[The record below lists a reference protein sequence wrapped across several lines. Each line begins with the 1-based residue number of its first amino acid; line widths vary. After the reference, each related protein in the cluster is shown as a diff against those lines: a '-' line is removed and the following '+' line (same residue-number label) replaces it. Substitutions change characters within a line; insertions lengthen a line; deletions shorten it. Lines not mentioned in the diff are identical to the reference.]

1 MQKNL
6 IKNYIKNMSKEDI
19 YNYIEKNGYDATN
32 KEVDIIYNHIKT
44 YYNELLETPLP
55 YIKML
60 KDKISNDNYYLILE
74 LIAFSNNIWKIC
86 WCSIKTE
93 IFV

>member
-19 YNYIEKNGYDATN
+19 YNYIEKNCYDATN

-74 LIAFSNNIWKIC
+74 LYNKYKNFI
-86 WCSIKTE
+86 
-93 IFV
+93 

>member
-55 YIKML
+55 YIRML

-74 LIAFSNNIWKIC
+74 LYNKYKNFIQ
-86 WCSIKTE
+86 
-93 IFV
+93 

>member
-19 YNYIEKNGYDATN
+19 YNYIEKNGYDAAN

-60 KDKISNDNYYLILE
+60 KNKISNDNYYLILE
-74 LIAFSNNIWKIC
+74 LYNKYKNFI
-86 WCSIKTE
+86 
-93 IFV
+93 

>member
-6 IKNYIKNMSKEDI
+6 IKNYVKNMSKEDI
-19 YNYIEKNGYDATN
+19 YNYIDKNGYDATN

-60 KDKISNDNYYLILE
+60 KNKISDDNYYLILE
-74 LIAFSNNIWKIC
+74 LYNKYKNFI
-86 WCSIKTE
+86 
-93 IFV
+93 